1 MYEVKYINILS
12 NKLRNFK
19 RKSNSV
25 YNFSCPIC
33 GDSKTKKNKARG
45 YIYEN
50 SANYIFHCHN
60 CGVSLSFFNFLKTIE
75 PSLYK
80 EMIFERIRDNK
91 SIEELEFEEFN
102 KKFKK
107 PKFMYADVLKGLK
120 KVSQLSHDHPIK
132 KLVEE
137 RKIPNP
143 YHAKLFACPKFMHH
157 INTIIKDKFS
167 SDALKYDEMRLL
179 IPFIS
184 HNNDVHAIQGRALK
198 SNSSTKYI
206 TIIFDEELPKI
217 YGLDTVNFNQTVYV
231 FEGPIDSMFIKN
243 SIATAGGDLISS
255 LKGYDKSNIVI
266 VYDNEPRSKETI
278 DKIDKAIFNG
288 YSVCIWPDNI
298 IHKDINEMI
307 LAGLSSD
314 FISYII
320 KQNTYKDLSAKL
332 ILTKWKKI

>member
-75 PSLYK
+75 PSLYR

-143 YHAKLFACPKFMHH
+143 YHAKLDRKS
-157 INTIIKDKFS
+157 T
-167 SDALKYDEMRLL
+167 RL
-179 IPFIS
+179 
-184 HNNDVHAIQGRALK
+184 
-198 SNSSTKYI
+198 NSSHVS
-206 TIIFDEELPKI
+206 ESRMP
-217 YGLDTVNFNQTVYV
+217 
-231 FEGPIDSMFIKN
+231 
-243 SIATAGGDLISS
+243 SS
-255 LKGYDKSNIVI
+255 
-266 VYDNEPRSKETI
+266 
-278 DKIDKAIFNG
+278 A
-288 YSVCIWPDNI
+288 
-298 IHKDINEMI
+298 
-307 LAGLSSD
+307 
-314 FISYII
+314 
-320 KQNTYKDLSAKL
+320 
-332 ILTKWKKI
+332 